1 MCGHYFDITDAN
13 VVCRELG
20 YPEAT
25 RYYTYNYYG
34 PGSGPIWL
42 ANLACNGSETSL
54 HYCSHGGIGNTYYYC
69 SHYHDIGV
77 VCKGIIL
84 ILYVHIHVYYTLPV
98 CNDLPIPANGGI
110 FVTGT
115 GVGDTATYYC
125 DYGYDLIGD
134 GTATCQ
140 ASGNWSGLPPTCIS

>member
-84 ILYVHIHVYYTLPV
+84 ILYVHIHVYYTLQCAMIYLFLLMEV
-98 CNDLPIPANGGI
+98 FLLLEQEL
-110 FVTGT
+110 VTQLHT
-115 GVGDTATYYC
+115 TVIMDMT
-125 DYGYDLIGD
+125 
-134 GTATCQ
+134 
-140 ASGNWSGLPPTCIS
+140 